1 MCRCVCRRWC
11 GQACGWVYITLNVSL
26 CMQVLAWASV
36 WMGLHHIE
44 CVAVYAGVGVAK
56 RVDGFTSH

>member
-1 MCRCVCRRWC
+1 M
-11 GQACGWVYITLNVSL
+11 SL

-44 CVAVYAGVGVAK
+44 CVAVYAGVGVGK